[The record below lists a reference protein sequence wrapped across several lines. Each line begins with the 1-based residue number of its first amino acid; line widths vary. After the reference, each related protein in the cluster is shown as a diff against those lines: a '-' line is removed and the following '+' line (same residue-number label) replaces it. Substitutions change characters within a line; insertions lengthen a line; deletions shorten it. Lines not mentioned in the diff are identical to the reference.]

1 MKQLLIVTLALMS
14 FNSVAATSSSP
25 LEAEL
30 NALAVPVDKAM
41 VSTVND
47 KLYSIQARLSP
58 LNNRH
63 ELGFIGGKN
72 LNQDGSIDST
82 QWGGLYRYHINGKWG
97 IGLNHFRMNNELST
111 AGKKLVNEQN
121 VVPDRDYIKS
131 QTDLVGEYNL
141 FYGKMRLDLD
151 QVVYFDQFWNFGVGQ
166 VELGRGN
173 ATAMVI
179 DAGFAFWMGKM
190 MSARIG
196 LKNDFYK
203 EENLKGDNNVHNM
216 VGYLSLGVLLG
227 GSK

>member
-1 MKQLLIVTLALMS
+1 MKQLLIVTLALIS
-14 FNSVAATSSSP
+14 LTALAATSP

-30 NALAVPVDKAM
+30 DGLAVPLDKAM
-41 VSTVND
+41 VSTAND
-47 KLYSIQARLSP
+47 KLYSIQSRLSP
-58 LNNRH
+58 LTNRH

-72 LNQDGSIDST
+72 LNQDGTVDST

-97 IGLNHFRMNNELST
+97 LGLNHFRMNNELSA
-111 AGKKLVNEQN
+111 AGKKLVNQQN
-121 VVPDRDYIKS
+121 VIPDRDYIKS

-151 QVVYFDQFWNFGVGQ
+151 QVVYFDQFWNAGVGQ
-166 VELGRGN
+166 IELGRGT
-173 ATAMVI
+173 ATAMII

-203 EENLKGDNNVHNM
+203 EQNLNGDTNVHNM
-216 VGYLSLGVLLG
+216 IGYLSLGVLLG
-227 GSK
+227 GTK